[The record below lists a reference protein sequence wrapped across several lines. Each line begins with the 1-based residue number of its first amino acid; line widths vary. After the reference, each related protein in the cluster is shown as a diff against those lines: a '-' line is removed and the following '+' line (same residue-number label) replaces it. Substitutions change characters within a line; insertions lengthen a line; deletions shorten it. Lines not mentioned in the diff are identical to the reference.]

1 MDINDIV
8 IIVAILA
15 IAAVCITALIVDVF
29 IGLIIVCTIVFALYK
44 TFN

>member
-1 MDINDIV
+1 MDMNDIV

-15 IAAVCITALIVDVF
+15 VAAVCITALIVDVF
-29 IGLIIVCTIVFALYK
+29 VGLLIVCAIALAFYK